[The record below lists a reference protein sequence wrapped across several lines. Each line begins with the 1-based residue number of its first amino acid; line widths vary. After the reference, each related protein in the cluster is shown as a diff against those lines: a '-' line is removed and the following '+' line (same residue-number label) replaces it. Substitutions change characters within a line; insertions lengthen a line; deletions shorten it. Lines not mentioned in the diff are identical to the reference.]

1 MWIVKV
7 ALERPYTFLVL
18 AILILLM
25 GVLSILRT
33 AVDIFPAINIPV
45 VAAIWTYT
53 GLQPEEMASRIVLTT
68 ERVAQTTVNDVEHT
82 ESQSLN
88 GIGVVKYF
96 FQPKADERLS
106 YGQIT
111 GISQTQL
118 KNLPP
123 GTTPP
128 FILAYNASTVP
139 IIQLALS
146 SDSLSEAQI
155 FDVANNEIRTALAT
169 VPGASIPYPY
179 GGKQREVQVDLD
191 PQALRSKGLSG
202 GDVVSAITAQNLILP
217 AGTQKIGELEYF
229 IGVNAS
235 PLKIEEMN
243 DLPISG
249 SNGQVT
255 YIRDVAHVYDG
266 APPQTNIARL
276 EGKRAALMTV
286 LKNGSAS
293 TLDII
298 NAIKSKLPQINS
310 LAGPALKIEPIGD
323 QSVFVRA
330 SISGVVR
337 EATIAACLT
346 GLMILLFLGS
356 WRSTLII
363 FFSIPLSIL
372 ASIACLAALGETINI
387 MTLGGLALAVGIL
400 VDDATVTIENINS
413 HLEEGA
419 EVRAAILEGARQ
431 IALPALVST
440 LSICIVFVPMFL
452 LAGIAKY
459 LFVPMAEAVVFAMLA
474 SYLLSRTLIPT
485 LAMYWLKKHE
495 GGGEKADGGQDGQ
508 GHGGGAQDQGG
519 AQGHGQ
525 GGEQHGKGQ
534 KGSDE
539 QPREGEVSEASV
551 ARALDQQAAER
562 KAAEDQAAAEE
573 KARQKRAEEE
583 AKRNQRGHGFGGQVL
598 GVLRKPLDW
607 MKRFQQGFEH
617 RFERIRD
624 GYHRIL
630 EAAMHSGIRF
640 AALFLAAM
648 VLSAILAFPLGHYLP
663 GLGQDFFPIVD
674 AGQIKLHFRART
686 GLRIEET
693 AALCDAVEAKIRQI
707 IPGKELESVVD
718 NIGLPYS
725 GINLAYSTSA
735 PVGPSDADIFI
746 ALKPDHKPSAGY
758 QRTLRAALAES
769 FPSVTFAFLPA
780 DIVSQTLNF
789 GLPSPLDVQVSGKD
803 IEADR
808 NYADELL
815 QKMRSIPG
823 AVDLRVQQPY
833 DYPKFDVTVDRAKA
847 QELGLTQL
855 NVASNMLVSLSGSF
869 QTSPSFW
876 IDPKSGTQYQVVAQ
890 TPQSRLDTINDL
902 QTTPLTGSNSA
913 SASSSSTALQAAAS
927 SSLSGA
933 NSQLLANVATIR
945 RDVAPA
951 VVSHYDAQTVFDIYG
966 SADGADLG
974 FIASEVNKILKDTK
988 DHVPKGAQ
996 VAVRGQVQTMTESFD
1011 GLLLGLLGAILLVYL
1026 LIVVNFQSWLD
1037 PFIII
1042 TALPA
1047 ALAGIVWM
1055 LFLSHT
1061 TVSVPAL
1068 TGAIMCMG
1076 VATANSVLV
1085 VSFARER
1092 MDAGDDAFTAASKAG
1107 FSRFRPVMMTALAM
1121 IIGMIPMALSL
1132 GEGAEQNAP
1141 LGRAVIGGLIFATV
1155 ATLLFVPTVFVL
1167 IHGRNEHKEQKKPQ
1181 EPRDPAVPRE
1191 PQGQVQQ

>member
-1 MWIVKV
+1 MWIVKI
-7 ALERPYTFLVL
+7 ALQRPYTFLVL

-25 GVLSILRT
+25 GVLSILRS
-33 AVDIFPAINIPV
+33 AVDIFPAIDIPV
-45 VAAIWTYT
+45 VAAIWQYT
-53 GLQPEEMASRIVLTT
+53 GLQPDEMATRIVLTT

-88 GIGVVKYF
+88 GIAVVKYF

-106 YGQIT
+106 YAQIT
-111 GISQTQL
+111 GVSQSQL

-139 IIQLALS
+139 ILQLALS
-146 SDSLSEAQI
+146 SDEMSEQQI
-155 FDVANNEIRTALAT
+155 FDVSQNTIRVALAT

-179 GGKQREVQVDLD
+179 GGKQRQIQVDLD
-191 PQALRSKGLSG
+191 PQALRAKGLSG
-202 GDVVSAITAQNLILP
+202 SDVTAAINAQNLIIP
-217 AGTQKIGELEYF
+217 AGTQKIGDLEYF
-229 IGVNAS
+229 VGLNAS
-235 PLKIEEMN
+235 PKKVEEMN
-243 DLPISG
+243 DLPINAR
-249 SNGQVT
+249 NGTVVHV
-255 YIRDVAHVYDG
+255 RDVAHVRDG
-266 APPQTNIARL
+266 YPPQTNIARM
-276 EGKRAALMTV
+276 EGKRAALMTI
-286 LKNGSAS
+286 LKNGTAS

-298 NAIKSKLPQINS
+298 NAVKSKLPQIQQQAPES
-310 LAGPALKIEPIGD
+310 LKVQPIGD
-323 QSVFVRA
+323 QSVFVKA
-330 SISGVVR
+330 SINGVIR

-363 FFSIPLSIL
+363 FISIPLSIL

-400 VDDATVTIENINS
+400 VDDATVTIENINA
-413 HLEEGA
+413 HLEEGE
-419 EVRAAILEGARQ
+419 EVEEAILNGAQQ

-485 LAMYWLKKHE
+485 LSKYWLKKH
-495 GGGEKADGGQDGQ
+495 QDPTE
-508 GHGGGAQDQGG
+508 HA
-519 AQGHGQ
+519 H
-525 GGEQHGKGQ
+525 K
-534 KGSDE
+534 E
-539 QPREGEVSEASV
+539 QPKGILAPLQRF
-551 ARALDQQAAER
+551 
-562 KAAEDQAAAEE
+562 
-573 KARQKRAEEE
+573 
-583 AKRNQRGHGFGGQVL
+583 QRGFERRFEKLRDRYHELMETCLRGGWKFAGVFL
-598 GVLRKPLDW
+598 GV
-607 MKRFQQGFEH
+607 M
-617 RFERIRD
+617 
-624 GYHRIL
+624 
-630 EAAMHSGIRF
+630 AAT
-640 AALFLAAM
+640 
-648 VLSAILAFPLGHYLP
+648 AILAFPLGSYLP
-663 GLGQDFFPIVD
+663 GLGQDFFPTVD
-674 AGQIKLHFRART
+674 AGQIKLHLRGRS

-693 AALCDAVEAKIRQI
+693 AALCDQVEALVRQV
-707 IPGKELESVVD
+707 IPAKELESIVD

-725 GINLAYSTSA
+725 GINTAYSTSA

-746 ALKPDHKPSAGY
+746 ALKPDHSASVKY
-758 QRTLRAALAES
+758 ERTLRHQLALA
-769 FPSVTFAFLPA
+769 FPSTTFAFLPA

-789 GLPSPLDVQVSGKD
+789 GLPSPIDVQVTGKNTVANRD
-803 IEADR
+803 
-808 NYADELL
+808 YANKLL
-815 QKMRSIPG
+815 QRMRAIPG
-823 AVDLRVQQPY
+823 AVDLRIQQNF
-833 DYPKFDVTVDRAKA
+833 DYPKLNVSVDRTKA
-847 QELGLTQL
+847 QELGLTQQS
-855 NVASNMLVSLSGSF
+855 VASNILVSLSGSF
-869 QTSPSFW
+869 QTQPSFW
-876 IDPKSGTQYQVVAQ
+876 IDPDTGTQYNVVAQ
-890 TPQSRLDTINDL
+890 TPQPLLNTINQL
-902 QTTPLTGSNSA
+902 QTTPLTAGGN
-913 SASSSSTALQAAAS
+913 SSSG
-927 SSLSGA
+927 GA
-933 NSQLLANVATIR
+933 QMLANVATVR

-951 VVSHYDAQTVFDIYG
+951 VVSHYDSQQVIDIYG
-966 SADGADLG
+966 SAEGTDLG
-974 FIASEVNKILKDTK
+974 FVSAQIQQILEDTQK
-988 DHVPKGAQ
+988 QVPKGSR
-996 VAVRGQVQTMTESFD
+996 VEVRGQVKTMAESFD
-1011 GLLLGLLGAILLVYL
+1011 GLLLGLVGAVVLVYL

-1107 FSRFRPVMMTALAM
+1107 FSRFRPVLMTALAM

-1155 ATLLFVPTVFVL
+1155 ATLFFVPAVFVL
-1167 IHGRNEHKEQKKPQ
+1167 IHGRK
-1181 EPRDPAVPRE
+1181 E
-1191 PQGQVQQ
+1191 PQHAR